1 VGDGP
6 AHRYA
11 EAADGWLAV
20 CATTD
25 AQQAAWD
32 GIRGVGDAAL
42 AELTV
47 DAVVDACCAAGVPA
61 IAVLSRDDVY
71 TSTTL
76 AENDC
81 FLTVDD
87 DDLGE
92 VRVIRGYS
100 DWDGVTPRRRAVMH
114 AADRDTDAV
123 LRGFTGEG

>member
-1 VGDGP
+1 MTHAGF
-6 AHRYA
+6 A
-11 EAADGWLAV
+11 
-20 CATTD
+20 
-25 AQQAAWD
+25 
-32 GIRGVGDAAL
+32 RG
-42 AELTV
+42 
-47 DAVVDACCAAGVPA
+47 CCAAGVPA